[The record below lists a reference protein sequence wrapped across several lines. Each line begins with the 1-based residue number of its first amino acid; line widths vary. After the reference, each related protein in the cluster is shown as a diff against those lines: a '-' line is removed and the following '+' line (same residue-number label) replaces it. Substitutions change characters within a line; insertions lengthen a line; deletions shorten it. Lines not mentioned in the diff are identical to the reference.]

1 MKSTLDV
8 FEWKIKNEL
17 MAKAINIWLPKKK
30 AFVYLWKQNNMIV
43 TTVATTKTA
52 NAGLKLLLNR
62 GENENDIGHFWMK
75 NNKKLN

>member
-1 MKSTLDV
+1 MDI

-30 AFVYLWKQNNMIV
+30 GFVYLRKQNNIV

-52 NAGLKLLLNR
+52 NAELKLLLNC

-75 NNKKLN
+75 NKKMN